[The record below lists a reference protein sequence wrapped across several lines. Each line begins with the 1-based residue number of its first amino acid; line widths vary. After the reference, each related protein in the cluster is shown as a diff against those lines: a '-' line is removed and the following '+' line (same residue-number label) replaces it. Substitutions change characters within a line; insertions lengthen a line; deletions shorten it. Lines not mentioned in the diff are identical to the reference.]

1 MKLNARVLKAAH
13 GTEVFLTSPDP
24 KGPQVNTVMRL
35 PAGEGPESGLYTTE
49 MVFTAV
55 PEPKPTEEAKKS

>member
-13 GTEVFLTSPDP
+13 GTEVFLTSPDA

-35 PAGEGPESGLYTTE
+35 PAESGPESGLYTTE
-49 MVFTAV
+49 INFTPVVEA
-55 PEPKPTEEAKKS
+55 KEEAKKS